1 MVKKALKS
9 NASKKVAIIATF
21 VVVVILF
28 YAYKTIYEP
37 NTVYVLI
44 TVDVERDLV
53 PFFDSYSGVT
63 EGIPMILEVLRKQN
77 VKATFFVTGNVASR
91 YPDIINQIFEG
102 GHEIGGHGF
111 MHEDFLT
118 LDYDEKYEAI
128 NKTTA
133 LLKKFDVKT
142 FRSPYQSADEEVM
155 DILEELGYCA
165 EASYEAGKETH
176 TDTGRDI
183 IRITSEPLFY
193 PSSTY
198 PASWIDIYERS
209 LTQNRRK
216 IIVVGLH
223 SWGVLQMP
231 QVEGA
236 EEYTRASGDYTYTNL
251 VDLIDYLKEQN
262 VSGKNARFV
271 SVKEICRLLLE

>member
-1 MVKKALKS
+1 MAKKALKS
-9 NASKKVAIIATF
+9 NVSKKVVIIATF
-21 VVVVILF
+21 IVVAILA
-28 YAYKTIYEP
+28 AYKTIYESK
-37 NTVYVLI
+37 TVYVLI

-53 PFFDSYSGVT
+53 PFLDSYSGVT
-63 EGIPMILEVLRKQN
+63 EGIPMILELLREQD

-91 YPDIINQIFEG
+91 YPDIINQIAEG

-111 MHEDFLT
+111 MHENFLI
-118 LDYDEKYEAI
+118 LDYDEKCEAI
-128 NKTTA
+128 NKITD

-142 FRSPYQSADEEVM
+142 FRSPYQSADEEVI

-165 EASYEAGKETH
+165 EASYEAGQETH
-176 TDTGRDI
+176 IVIGRNI

-198 PASWIDIYERS
+198 PASWIGIYEQA

-216 IIVVGLH
+216 IVVVGLH

-251 VDLIDYLKEQN
+251 VSLIEYLKGQSAKGRD
-262 VSGKNARFV
+262 VRFV
-271 SVKEICRLLLE
+271 TAKEICELSLE